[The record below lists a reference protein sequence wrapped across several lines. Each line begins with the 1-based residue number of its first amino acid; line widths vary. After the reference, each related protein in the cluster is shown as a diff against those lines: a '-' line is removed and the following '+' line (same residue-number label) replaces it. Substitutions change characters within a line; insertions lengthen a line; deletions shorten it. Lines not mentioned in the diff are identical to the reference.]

1 MNISAPYG
9 EGGILAYDPVEDKV
23 QCHICGKWFRGLNNH
38 VLRAHGWT
46 ADDYREEF
54 GLNRGQSLICQGT
67 RTILSQLNKKLGN
80 WKHLASQTM
89 TATELNRFLR
99 SVRLKA
105 GYRMRQQYNLRQSE
119 RLRQY
124 NPMNEPEVQRRSRA
138 KLHERWYGSP
148 RMVALSKSSHSL
160 MIARIRAKNLAERKW
175 LCPCGEIFPTRTDLR
190 CHQRDCPRDLAYRSR
205 ELTC

>member
-99 SVRLKA
+99 SVSLKA

-119 RLRQY
+119 RLKQY
-124 NPMNEPEVQRRSRA
+124 NPMNEPEVQRRARG
-138 KLHERWYGSP
+138 KLHESWYGSP
-148 RMVALSKSSHSL
+148 RMVALSKRNYRL
-160 MIARIRAKNLAERKW
+160 MIETIRAKNLAERKW
-175 LCPCGEIFPTRTDLR
+175 TCPCGESFPTRTDLR
-190 CHQRDCPRDLAYRSR
+190 CHQRDCPRKLAYRSR